1 MSLYTLVI
9 LIIIFVV
16 IFYNFKSSRV
26 IRLRPLL
33 LPFSCITFIL
43 LLIIF
48 SHTAVASASKGINL
62 WLNVVFPSLFPF
74 FVASEILN
82 RTGFIKSVGILLEPI
97 MRPLFNVPGCG
108 SFALA
113 MGVTSG
119 YPVGAKLTASMRE
132 EKLLT
137 KTEAERLLSF
147 TNNSGPLFII
157 GAVAVGM
164 FNNPGIGFV
173 LLFCHILACLTVGI
187 LFRFYG
193 KRRDQIKSVEGDKI
207 FRKFKKE
214 LANTKPV
221 NVGEVLG
228 ESIRNSI
235 NTMLAIGGF
244 IILFSVIINLLL
256 ETGVI
261 ASLSNFLSG
270 FLAIIGI
277 PKDILTPILSGFF
290 EITTGINMI
299 SKTEGISFVQQLAAV
314 SLILG
319 WAGLSVHFQVYS
331 IISKTDISIKP
342 YLFGKLIQGIFAAI
356 YISIFMNLSFL
367 IGVKSQSVFGYFTY
381 NTNWTWYNYMLN
393 SIKNM
398 SASLILLF
406 LMGLISFVVKR
417 RQRYAIK

>member
-1 MSLYTLVI
+1 MNLYSLIIVFFILLVI
-9 LIIIFVV
+9 FHNKKYFRVV
-16 IFYNFKSSRV
+16 H
-26 IRLRPLL
+26 LRSLL
-33 LPFSCITFIL
+33 LPLMCIIFIL
-43 LLIIF
+43 MLIIF
-48 SHTAVASASKGINL
+48 SHTAVESASKGLNL

-137 KTEAERLLSF
+137 KTEAERLLAF

-164 FNNPGIGFV
+164 FKNPGIGFI
-173 LLFCHILACLTVGI
+173 LLLCHILASITVGI

-193 KRRDQIKSVEGDKI
+193 SGKDRIRRIVSDKVLN
-207 FRKFKKE
+207 RFKKE
-214 LANTKPV
+214 LINTRPV
-221 NVGEVLG
+221 NIGEVLG
-228 ESIRNSI
+228 DAIRNSI

-256 ETGVI
+256 VTGTISYI
-261 ASLSNFLSG
+261 ASLFAGFLS
-270 FLAIIGI
+270 IMGI
-277 PKDILTPILSGFF
+277 SKDIVAPVLSGFF
-290 EITTGINMI
+290 EITTGINMV
-299 SKTEGISFVQQLAAV
+299 SKIDGISFAQQLSAV

-331 IISKTDISIKP
+331 IISRTDISIKP
-342 YLFGKLIQGIFAAI
+342 YLFGKLIQGIIAAI
-356 YISIFMNLSFL
+356 YISVFMKLSTIVQL
-367 IGVKSQSVFGYFTY
+367 KSQSVFGYFTY
-381 NTNWTWYNYMLN
+381 SQDWTWLNYMLN
-393 SIKNM
+393 SLRNM
-398 SASLILLF
+398 SYSLIMLILI
-406 LMGLISFVVKR
+406 GVISFVINRHKDR
-417 RQRYAIK
+417 TA

>member
-1 MSLYTLVI
+1 MSLYTVII
-9 LIIIFVV
+9 LIAILIAV
-16 IFYNFKSSRV
+16 FYNLKSSRV

-33 LPFSCITFIL
+33 LPFGCITFIL

-48 SHTAVASASKGINL
+48 SHTAVESASKGINL

-164 FNNPGIGFV
+164 FNNPKIGFI

-187 LFRFYG
+187 LFSFYG
-193 KRRDQIKSVEGDKI
+193 KRKEHTKDICVNKIFGNFKRELANIKSVNI
-207 FRKFKKE
+207 
-214 LANTKPV
+214 
-221 NVGEVLG
+221 GEVLG
-228 ESIRNSI
+228 DSIRNSI

-256 ETGVI
+256 VTGVI
-261 ASLSNFLSG
+261 SHVSNFLEV
-270 FLAIIGI
+270 FLCLTGI
-277 PKDILTPILSGFF
+277 SEDLIAPVLSGFF
-290 EITTGINMI
+290 EITTGINMV
-299 SKTEGISFVQQLAAV
+299 SKIEGISFVQQLAAV

-331 IISKTDISIKP
+331 IIAKTDISIKP
-342 YLFGKLIQGIFAAI
+342 YLFGKLLQGIFAGI
-356 YISIFMNLSFL
+356 YISLFMHLSLL
-367 IGVKSQSVFGYFTY
+367 IGVKSQSVFGYLNY
-381 NTNWTWYNYMLN
+381 NPSWTWFNYLTN
-393 SIKNM
+393 SIKNI
-398 SASLILLF
+398 SASLIILII
-406 LMGLISFVVKR
+406 MGIISLALKR
-417 RQRYAIK
+417 YKRNAT